1 MAKLVVYKMLVYNI
15 YELVI
20 TIIASGKPFLHLFAF
35 GLVVLSQHHQSLFSL
50 HQKLEAG
57 RLSGG
62 HVNTTQNY
70 RFVPVSVA
78 IENLG
83 NAEP

>member
-1 MAKLVVYKMLVYNI
+1 LAKLIVFKLLVYNI

-20 TIIASGKPFLHLFAF
+20 TKIVNGRPFLHLFAF

-50 HQKLEAG
+50 HQKLDAG
-57 RLSGG
+57 RLAGG